1 MGVLCFKGSHVWE
14 NVIKYLGWKLSTA
27 MLYIIHQVRL
37 LTALQINLLKNR
49 TMKTYIYIGFMALLC
64 LGLTIMSA
72 LYGLTMAAGAFGA
85 GCLILSCYAIMD
97 YKEFKK

>member
-37 LTALQINLLKNR
+37 LTALQINLLKNSI
-49 TMKTYIYIGFMALLC
+49 MKKWNPKKVDF
-64 LGLTIMSA
+64 SP
-72 LYGLTMAAGAFGA
+72 LYRRIEAHRKSIESL
-85 GCLILSCYAIMD
+85 
-97 YKEFKK
+97 KKIEQ